1 MNGTSDMAQHSG
13 VPVGSRRDQW
23 YTGIAL
29 ACIVLLGLFLRI
41 YRLSEYAV
49 WADEYVTI
57 AQVGAPDVASCLREQ
72 RVKDVYM
79 VPVYHVMQYYW
90 ARLVSDS
97 VVGIRWLSILF
108 GMLAIPLLYV
118 FGRALY
124 GRWSGL
130 LAALC
135 LALSPFQI
143 FHAQGIRYY
152 SLMALLGLIS
162 AYAFFK
168 VVQQGGV
175 KWWAINIG
183 ANALLMWT
191 HLLGVLLLVPEGC
204 FLVLCRFRKA
214 RSIVLWAGIH
224 VLLLAPVVAW
234 VLTVEAGSNVT
245 DYTVSVRDLGRH
257 LFYGDT
263 TYLGWTVGS
272 IPGRFGES
280 NLSDGIR
287 FIVSARVKPEKAL
300 AWALFLCIPVLGLWT
315 LWSVWRE
322 GARSAGRA
330 EAAADQPLFSF
341 GKFAFLVLWFL
352 LPSLVLFA
360 CAKLLHFHW
369 FWPRYTIFSM
379 PALYLIAGGA
389 AGGVGWRPLRVVLSC
404 VLVCLFGI
412 QTVAALALPRR
423 DDYYG
428 AVRHIK
434 AHASSDDTIVAY
446 PGKELFE
453 YNMGPTDMPML
464 GPTHRAELFAKV
476 DAIVGDGGGAWVVC
490 FDDGDPLISSVCDQ
504 YFSLR
509 GIQYAKE
516 QFLGVNDV
524 YIYHCVAGPAYR
536 DPQSPESIAALR
548 GGVQR
553 FPENVW
559 LGLRAAE
566 LLAEVGD
573 YEGAWQEVERARQA
587 GVELPPVFLEE
598 LKRDSHRN
606 E

>member
-1 MNGTSDMAQHSG
+1 M
-13 VPVGSRRDQW
+13 
-23 YTGIAL
+23 
-29 ACIVLLGLFLRI
+29 
-41 YRLSEYAV
+41 
-49 WADEYVTI
+49 WADEYVSI

-108 GMLAIPLLYV
+108 GMLTIPLLYV

-124 GRWSGL
+124 GRWAGL

-152 SLMALLGLIS
+152 ALMTLLGLIS
-162 AYAFFK
+162 AYAFFR
-168 VVQQGGV
+168 VVTQGGV
-175 KWWAINIG
+175 KWWVVNIV

-191 HLLGVLLLVPEGC
+191 HLLGVFLLVPEGC
-204 FLVLCRFRKA
+204 LLVLYRFRRA
-214 RSIVLWAGIH
+214 RSIVLWACIH
-224 VLLLAPVVAW
+224 VLLLAPLVAW

-287 FIVSARVKPEKAL
+287 FIVSARVKPEQAL
-300 AWALFLCIPVLGLWT
+300 AWALFLCLPVLGLWT

-322 GARSAGRA
+322 GAGRA
-330 EAAADQPLFSF
+330 EAVAERPRFSF
-341 GKFAFLVLWFL
+341 KKFGFLVLWFL
-352 LPSLVLFA
+352 LPSVVLFG
-360 CAKLLHFHW
+360 CARWLHFHW

-434 AHASSDDTIVAY
+434 AHASSHDTIVAY

-453 YNMGPTDMPML
+453 YNMGPTDMPVL
-464 GPTHRAELFAKV
+464 GPTERAELFAKI
-476 DAIVGDGGGAWVVC
+476 DTIVGGGGVWVVC

-509 GIQYAKE
+509 GIQYVKK
-516 QFLGVNDV
+516 QFLGVTDIYV
-524 YIYHCVAGPAYR
+524 YHCVAGPEYR
-536 DPQSPESIAALR
+536 DARSPESIAALR
-548 GGVQR
+548 GGAQR

-566 LLAEVGD
+566 LLAEAGD
-573 YEGAWQEVERARQA
+573 FEGAWQEVDRLGMEVPPLLLEKLER
-587 GVELPPVFLEE
+587 GL
-598 LKRDSHRN
+598 HRS